1 MAVLFSPPFQV
12 GVAVGNALQVSVRTG
27 MEAGER
33 SRHTVRS
40 TSCLS
45 FGSAVQITL

>member
-1 MAVLFSPPFQV
+1 MAVLFSPPSQV
-12 GVAVGNALQVSVRTG
+12 GVAVGNALQVSARAG

-33 SRHTVRS
+33 SAHTMS
-40 TSCLS
+40 SASCLP